1 MSNYGNFIETV
12 NGLLLDARDKEV
24 INLNVGKV
32 KSQTN
37 NISVGEEEFT
47 SFGSCS
53 YLGLEFDQRIKN
65 GAIEAIHNFGTQF
78 SSSRAYLS
86 IGLYE
91 EYESLLSQIFG
102 SHTIVTPT
110 TSLGH
115 IAAIPNQVGDQDAV
129 IMDHQVHTSVQVAVN
144 LLKPRKIHVEL
155 VRHNNMDRLEERIKE
170 LSKKYKKV
178 WYMAD
183 GVYSMYGDI
192 LQYEQLSY
200 FLNKYEKFHLYVDD
214 AHGMSIAGK
223 HGRGLTLNKME
234 LHDKM
239 IVATSFA
246 KGFATGGG
254 ALIFPNKHQIDITRN
269 CASPLVTSGPLQP
282 ANLGAG
288 VAAAKI
294 HLTNEIYDLQEG
306 LMDNINYTN
315 ILLKNS
321 SLPAVFNSQTP
332 IFFIGTSVP
341 KVAYNIIN
349 KMKKDGHY
357 LNLGMFPAVPMKNTG
372 VRFTITRL
380 HTFEQI
386 EKMVKDLEKNYHEAL
401 FEENFDE
408 QKIYRAFKIKSKEES
423 FTEKITKKLEDQFAL
438 KTIHKSTI
446 TEISQL
452 EWDRVFKGVGSFDWE
467 GVQLLEKTFK
477 NNAEDYNNWDF
488 DYLLVKDDEDKI
500 VAATFFTT
508 ALSKDDMFA
517 PEEASVLIE
526 RKRLKTPNYLVSKT
540 LFMGSLFTEG
550 NHLHLDT
557 KHPKWKAAM
566 NIVFEKIDELKVKYQ
581 AENVILRDFD
591 HISDDLNR
599 IFIDNGY
606 YKSEFMER
614 WENNDLDFHNE
625 NEFLSSLTYERRR
638 KLKKE
643 VLPFLNQYKTKIY
656 SKHKGLSDD
665 KIDHWY
671 TLYNNVKSKSLS
683 LNTFPLPKKLFK
695 EVVLMENWEVIEF
708 ISIESNKV
716 EGVVLSNIN
725 EQTYSPMLIGIDYE
739 SKTLGSVYRQALY
752 FLVTRANKLKKTKL
766 SLGFSAGVEK
776 KKVGANP
783 VKSYVYLCTDTTYS
797 QQVIANMDQLEKTN
811 VKSM

>member
-86 IGLYE
+86 VGLYE

-467 GVQLLEKTFK
+467 GVKLLEKTFK
-477 NNAEDYNNWDF
+477 NNTEDYNNWDF

-526 RKRLKTPNYLVSKT
+526 RKRLKNPNYLVSKT

-550 NHLHLDT
+550 NHLHLDA

-566 NIVFEKIDELKVKYQ
+566 NIVFEKIDELKANYQ

-599 IFIDNGY
+599 IFIDNGF
-606 YKSEFMER
+606 YKMETLNTHQFSSFEWNNTDEYLSILSKR
-614 WENNDLDFHNE
+614 NRKNLRQEVLRYENNFDVSVYNSQSKPDLQKVSEWYSLYKNVKNKNKKINTFDLPESLILNMID
-625 NEFLSSLTYERRR
+625 SSQW
-638 KLKKE
+638 E
-643 VLPFLNQYKTKIY
+643 VLELSEKST
-656 SKHKGLSDD
+656 SK
-665 KIDHWY
+665 
-671 TLYNNVKSKSLS
+671 
-683 LNTFPLPKKLFK
+683 
-695 EVVLMENWEVIEF
+695 
-708 ISIESNKV
+708 
-716 EGVVLSNIN
+716 VLSVVFSCIN
-725 EQTYSPMLIGIDYE
+725 KGAYSPMLIGLNYE
-739 SKTLGSVYRQALY
+739 DFQELKVYKQTLFQ
-752 FLVTRANKLKKTKL
+752 LVKRAKVINAKCIFF
-766 SLGFSAGVEK
+766 GFSADIEK
-776 KKVGANP
+776 RKIGSTSK
-783 VKSYVYLCTDTTYS
+783 KSYAFVSTDSSYN
-797 QQVIANMDQLEKTN
+797 QNVIANIES
-811 VKSM
+811 VKGEAILI

>member
-12 NGLLLDARDKEV
+12 NGLLLDAKDKKV

-32 KSQTN
+32 QSETN
-37 NISVGEEEFT
+37 NISIGEEEYT

-53 YLGLEFDQRIKN
+53 YLGLEFDQRIKD
-65 GAIEAIHNFGTQF
+65 GAINAINTFGTQF

-86 IGLYE
+86 VGLYE
-91 EYESLLSQIFG
+91 EYEHLLSQIFG

-115 IAAIPNQVGDQDAV
+115 IAAIPNQVGDDDAV

-155 VRHNNMDRLEERIKE
+155 VRHNNMERLEERIIE

-183 GVYSMYGDI
+183 GVYSMYGDV
-192 LQYEQLSY
+192 LQYEQLQY
-200 FLNKYEKFHLYVDD
+200 FLNKYDKFHLYVDD

-223 HGRGLTLNKME
+223 HGRGLTLQKME
-234 LHDKM
+234 LHHKM

-254 ALIFPNKHQIDITRN
+254 ALIFPDSHQIDITRN

-288 VAAAKI
+288 IAAAKI
-294 HLTNEIYDLQEG
+294 HLTDEIYGLQEQ

-315 ILLKNS
+315 ILLRNS

-341 KVAYNIIN
+341 KVAYNIIG

-380 HTFEQI
+380 HTFDQI
-386 EKMVKDLEKNYHEAL
+386 EKMVKDLEKNYHQAL

-408 QKIYRAFKIKSKEES
+408 QKIYKAFKIKSKEEVFS
-423 FTEKITKKLEDQFAL
+423 ERITKKIEDQFLL
-438 KTIHKSTI
+438 KTIHETSIEKINKTDWN
-446 TEISQL
+446 Q
-452 EWDRVFKGVGSFDWE
+452 VFSGVGSFDWE
-467 GVQLLEKTFK
+467 GLKLLEHTFK
-477 NNAEDYNNWDF
+477 NNDENYNNWDF
-488 DYLLVKDDEDKI
+488 DYLILKDEQGDI
-500 VAATFFTT
+500 IAATFFT
-508 ALSKDDMFA
+508 AAWSKDDMFA
-517 PEEASVLIE
+517 PEEASILIE
-526 RKRLKTPNYLVSKT
+526 KKRVKNPNYLVSKT

-550 NHLHLDT
+550 NHLYLNMN
-557 KHPKWKAAM
+557 HPKWEAAM
-566 NIVFEKIDELKVKYQ
+566 NIIFEKIDELKEQYK

-591 HISDDLNR
+591 NIPDKLNSV
-599 IFIDNGY
+599 FIDNGF
-606 YKSEFMER
+606 YKTELMDR
-614 WENNDLDFHNE
+614 WENNNLNFSDE
-625 NEFLSSLTYERRR
+625 NEFLNSLTYERRR
-638 KLKKE
+638 KIKKE
-643 VLPFLNQYKTKIY
+643 VLPFIEKFETKVYNSNSIIDNNKLDLWYK
-656 SKHKGLSDD
+656 
-665 KIDHWY
+665 
-671 TLYNNVKSKSLS
+671 LYFNVKSKSLA
-683 LNTFPLPKKLFK
+683 LNTYPLPKKIFETAIK
-695 EVVLMENWEVIEF
+695 SNSWEIIEF
-708 ISIESNKV
+708 INRDSGAV
-716 EGVVLSNIN
+716 VAVVLSNIN
-725 EQTYSPMLIGIDYE
+725 SETYSPMLIGIDYE
-739 SKTLGSVYRQALY
+739 AKTRGSVYRQALF
-752 FLVTRANKLKKTKL
+752 FLVTRANSLKKDKL

-776 KKVGANP
+776 KKIGANP
-783 VKSYVYLCTDTTYS
+783 IKSYIYLCTDTTYS
-797 QQVIANMDQLEKTN
+797 QQVIANITSNKKVTVN
-811 VKSM
+811 A